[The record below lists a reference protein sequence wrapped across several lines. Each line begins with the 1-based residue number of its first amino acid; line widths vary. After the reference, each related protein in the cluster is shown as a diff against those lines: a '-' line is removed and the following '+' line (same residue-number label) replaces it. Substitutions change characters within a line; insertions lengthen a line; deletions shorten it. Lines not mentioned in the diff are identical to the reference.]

1 MKKYLGFIAATF
13 LLVEGFGVGAAMAGD
28 KYGAIATGANGAYG
42 YSYNYDTRE
51 DAENAALY
59 ECGGTCSVQVWFAN
73 ACGAVAK
80 GDGATGWAWNA
91 NKTAAQNNAVASC
104 YDYGGSNCQIVA
116 WACTDR

>member
-13 LLVEGFGVGAAMAGD
+13 LLVEGFGVGAAVAGD

-80 GDGATGWAWNA
+80 GGNAVGWAWDA
-91 NKTAAQNNAVASC
+91 SETAAKQNAVDSC
-104 YDYGGSNCQIVA
+104 YSYGGSSCEIAV